1 MQDNS
6 NMETGNT
13 DLFGNNEEDKKEL
26 YAFQVKKVRN
36 KLLTVA
42 AVIFFFDLL
51 ALLMADLLTPET
63 LAISA
68 VVPAIVVGLA
78 FLGLKEPILAV
89 VIASVIIIG
98 IWVYI
103 VVMTDISMAI
113 QGFLAKILVITL
125 LLTAFQNAKEAR
137 RIDKE
142 FGL

>member
-1 MQDNS
+1 MQDS
-6 NMETGNT
+6 PNMETGNT

>member
-1 MQDNS
+1 MQDNQ
-6 NMETGNT
+6 NIEAGNT
-13 DLFGNNEEDKKEL
+13 DLFGNNEEDQKAL
-26 YAFQVKKVRN
+26 YAFHVKKVRN

-51 ALLMADLLTPET
+51 ALLIGDLLTPET

-68 VVPAIVVGLA
+68 VVPAIIVGMA
-78 FLGLKEPILAV
+78 FLALKEPILAV

-98 IWVYI
+98 IWIYVI
-103 VVMTDISMAI
+103 VMTDITMAI
-113 QGFLAKILVITL
+113 QGWLAKILVITML
-125 LLTAFQNAKEAR
+125 LSAFQNAKEAR